1 MLSQKA
7 QKMMDSLLLSCK
19 GQYPAIIS
27 KNTKLE
33 SATMHTHMIDHVL
46 I

>member
-19 GQYPAIIS
+19 GQYPATIRKKKKSLSQLQCI
-27 KNTKLE
+27 
-33 SATMHTHMIDHVL
+33 L
-46 I
+46 IW